1 MVEIEKDYFVTK
13 DGKVYSQ
20 RKFKDLREL
29 KQSKTGHGGYSKVKI
44 NLKNEFVHRLV
55 AIAYLDNP
63 ENKETV
69 NHIDG
74 DKSNNHISNLEWCT
88 RSENTQHAYD
98 IGLHKPYTEI
108 KDKGNNKFY
117 KEWES
122 LIKKGISMRKI
133 AKEYGVT
140 HRTVGRVLEKFNNLK
155 IN

>member
-1 MVEIEKDYFVTK
+1 MVEIEKDYFVTQ

-74 DKSNNHISNLEWCT
+74 DKSNNHISNLEWST

-98 IGLHKPYTEI
+98 IGLHKQYSGI
-108 KDKGNNKFY
+108 KDKGNNKFA
-117 KEWES
+117 KEWDELLKQGLS
-122 LIKKGISMRKI
+122 FRKI
-133 AKEYGVT
+133 GKLYGVSHHT
-140 HRTVGRVLEKFNNLK
+140 VSRTINKIINN
-155 IN
+155 

>member
-1 MVEIEKDYFVTK
+1 MVEIEKDYFVTQ

-29 KQSKTGHGGYSKVKI
+29 KQSKTGHGGYFKVKI
-44 NLKNEFVHRLV
+44 NLKNKFVHRLV

-74 DKSNNHISNLEWCT
+74 DKGNNHVTNLEWAT
-88 RSENTQHAYD
+88 RSENTKHAYNY
-98 IGLHKPYTEI
+98 GLHKPYTEI

-117 KEWES
+117 KEWVN
-122 LIKKGISMRKI
+122 LHKKGVSMRKI
-133 AKEYGVT
+133 AKEYGVS
-140 HRTVGRVLEKFNNLK
+140 HKTVGRVLEKFNNLK